1 MTVFHAADDAF
12 LRLVGSGVGEGES
25 CHDLAIHR
33 EAVRQIAC
41 PVDEGLVLA
50 HLLIAEGQLAEGLM
64 GEFAG
69 IYGLQQV
76 GRLVVVGAL
85 VVALGEPCAAFQR
98 VFHREGLLVVSQ
110 GLESVVLLHQAVAGL
125 NEEGEGIGGDGLHD
139 LLFRRNLAL
148 GGEDRHKGE
157 DEYCYFI
164 HLRERC
170 VISSW

>member
-1 MTVFHAADDAF
+1 M
-12 LRLVGSGVGEGES
+12 GEGES

-76 GRLVVVGAL
+76 GRLAVVGAL
-85 VVALGEPCAAFQR
+85 VVAVGELRTAFQR

-110 GLESVVLLHQAVAGL
+110 GLEGVVPLHQAVAGL
-125 NEEGEGIGGDGLHD
+125 KEEGEGIDGDGLND
-139 LLFRRNLAL
+139 LLLSKSLAL

-157 DEYCYFI
+157 DDD
-164 HLRERC
+164 RK
-170 VISSW
+170 